1 MDIEAEVLKILV
13 MNKDYVSGTKLA
25 QALGVSRATINR
37 TIKKLISRG
46 FIIDMHPKLGYRLI
60 DLDNLSQINRYVD
73 YLETQM
79 KFYIH
84 YVEICDSTQDI
95 ASAFAK
101 EGAPEGTVVVAEEL
115 RRGRGRMGRQWIAS
129 RGGLWFSIVLRPKT
143 IKHMHLL
150 SLAIATAVAESISN
164 VLGIEARVKW
174 PNDVLVNEKKV
185 AGILIEGSVEADII
199 HFIIVGIGVNVNNN
213 LPQELLDIAISLKD
227 VMRTEIPRIPLFLNI
242 LKSIDSIYNL
252 FNQNRS
258 SEAVKRWRQYSSTL
272 NKYVRVITIDGE
284 FEGVAEDIEDDGALR
299 IRTTKGNRVK
309 VYAGDVIHLREQKQL

>member
-1 MDIEAEVLKILV
+1 M
-13 MNKDYVSGTKLA
+13 
-25 QALGVSRATINR
+25 
-37 TIKKLISRG
+37 
-46 FIIDMHPKLGYRLI
+46 
-60 DLDNLSQINRYVD
+60 
-73 YLETQM
+73 
-79 KFYIH
+79 
-84 YVEICDSTQDI
+84 
-95 ASAFAK
+95 
-101 EGAPEGTVVVAEEL
+101 
-115 RRGRGRMGRQWIAS
+115 
-129 RGGLWFSIVLRPKT
+129 
-143 IKHMHLL
+143 
-150 SLAIATAVAESISN
+150 
-164 VLGIEARVKW
+164 
-174 PNDVLVNEKKV
+174 